1 MPTNKGGQKPM
12 LSLLDHV
19 GPELPFTLLL
29 LAVLGLR
36 ARVTPRTSLWIN
48 VAPEKLWNLL
58 RVYDGKFED
67 WGGFT
72 VRSELIDPATKTY
85 RKIFSVVSGSGAT
98 RQSQALFRIS
108 DEMAEKRLELTRAD
122 LQNKSESNE
131 LLKLSYEL
139 LPEKSGTRLK
149 TTYHWGKRSLLA
161 QLLARTD
168 LWGGAFRMKAYAETG
183 KPSGSA
189 YITLSI
195 AVGVLT
201 GLISVAA
208 FEIMFGLAFALLL
221 VLALFVHEF
230 GHLLAYRLM
239 GQPWGRIIFLPFL
252 GAIAMPRLPL
262 ESQAQSVFAALM
274 GPGFSALLALAC
286 MVPISLNDTHYPII
300 ALLGMVT
307 AGLNIFNMLPA
318 EPLDGG
324 VALRSVLSRVIG
336 QRANYGLMAV
346 GALICGLGLWMDQVV
361 LVIFGGLAILA
372 NLKPRKIDHGLAPL
386 TTLGLSISA
395 FGYVAIVAAHI
406 SLLRFFSE
414 AILALQS

>member
-1 MPTNKGGQKPM
+1 M
-12 LSLLDHV
+12 LSILDHV
-19 GPELPFTLLL
+19 GLELPLTLLL
-29 LAVLGLR
+29 LAMLGLR
-36 ARVTPRTSLWIN
+36 ARVTPRTSLLIN
-48 VAPEKLWNLL
+48 VTPEKLWNLL

-72 VRSELIDPATKTY
+72 IRSELIDPATKTY
-85 RKIFSVVSGSGAT
+85 RKIFSVIGGNGAT
-98 RQSQALFRIS
+98 RQSEALFRIS
-108 DEMAEKRLELTRAD
+108 AEESRSILELTRAD
-122 LQNKSESNE
+122 LQGKSEHNE
-131 LLKLSYEL
+131 LLKLRYEL
-139 LPEKSGTRLK
+139 LPEKDGTRLK
-149 TTYHWGKRSLLA
+149 TTYFWGPRTLLA

-183 KPSGSA
+183 RPAGRA
-189 YITLSI
+189 YQALSI
-195 AVGVLT
+195 GVGLLT
-201 GLISVAA
+201 GLMSVAA
-208 FEIMFGLAFALLL
+208 FEMMFGLAFAMLL
-221 VLALFVHEF
+221 VFALFVHEF

-239 GQPWGRIIFLPFL
+239 GQPWGRMIFLPFL

-274 GPGFSALLALAC
+274 GPGFSTLLALAC
-286 MVPISLNDTHYPII
+286 MLPLALHDGNYPII

-324 VALRSVLSRVIG
+324 IALRSVLSRIIG

-346 GALICGLGLWMDQVV
+346 GAVICILGLLMNQIV
-361 LVIFGGLAILA
+361 LIIFGGLAILA

-414 AILALQS
+414 AILSLQS

>member
-1 MPTNKGGQKPM
+1 M
-12 LSLLDHV
+12 LSILDHI

-29 LAVLGLR
+29 LALLGLR

-48 VAPEKLWNLL
+48 VTPEKLWNLL
-58 RVYDGKFED
+58 RVYDGKFEN

-72 VRSELIDPATKTY
+72 IRSELIDPATRTF
-85 RKIFSVVSGSGAT
+85 RKIFTVIGGNGVT
-98 RQSQALFRIS
+98 RQSQALFRVS
-108 DEMAEKRLELTRAD
+108 GEEPETFLELTRAD
-122 LQNKSESNE
+122 LQGKSENNE
-131 LLKLSYEL
+131 LLKLTYEL
-139 LPEKSGTRLK
+139 LPEAGGTRLK

-183 KPSGSA
+183 KPSGRA
-189 YITLSI
+189 YAALSI
-195 AVGVLT
+195 AVGVAT

-208 FEIMFGLAFALLL
+208 FEMMFGLAFAMLL

-239 GQPWGRIIFLPFL
+239 GQPWGRMIFLPFL

-286 MVPISLNDTHYPII
+286 MLPLALHNPHYPII
-300 ALLGMVT
+300 AMLGMVT

-324 VALRSVLSRVIG
+324 IALRSVLSRIIG
-336 QRANYGLMAV
+336 RHANYGLMAV
-346 GALICGLGLWMDQVV
+346 GAAICGIGLLMSQIV

-372 NLKPRKIDHGLAPL
+372 NLRPRTIDHGLAPL

-414 AILALQS
+414 TILALQS

>member
-1 MPTNKGGQKPM
+1 M
-12 LSLLDHV
+12 LSILDHV

-36 ARVTPRTSLWIN
+36 ARVTPRTSLFIN
-48 VAPEKLWNLL
+48 VSPENLWNLI
-58 RVYDGKFED
+58 RIYDGKFED

-72 VRSELIDPATKTY
+72 VRADLVDQATKTY
-85 RKIFSVVSGSGAT
+85 RTTFSVIGGNGAS
-98 RQSQALFRIS
+98 RQTQVLFRVTG
-108 DEMAEKRLELTRAD
+108 EEPQKHLEITRAD
-122 LQNKSESNE
+122 LAGKSENNE
-131 LLKLSYEL
+131 LLKLTYDL
-139 LPEKSGTRLK
+139 APEGEGTRLK
-149 TTYHWGKRSLLA
+149 TTYHWGRRSLLA

-183 KPSGSA
+183 KPSGRA
-189 YITLSI
+189 YKALSI
-195 AVGVLT
+195 GVGLLT

-208 FEIMFGLAFALLL
+208 FDIMFGLAFAILL
-221 VLALFVHEF
+221 VFALFVHEF

-239 GQPWGRIIFLPFL
+239 GQPWGRMLFLPFL

-286 MVPISLNDTHYPII
+286 MLPLTLHHGHYPII
-300 ALLGMVT
+300 ALLGLVT

-324 VALRSVLSRVIG
+324 IALRSVLSRIIG
-336 QRANYGLMAV
+336 ARANYGLMAV
-346 GALICGLGLWMDQVV
+346 GGLICGLGLLMSQIV
-361 LVIFGGLAILA
+361 LLIFGGLAILA

-386 TTLGLSISA
+386 STLGLSISA
-395 FGYVAIVAAHI
+395 FGYVAIVAAHV
-406 SLLRFFSE
+406 SFLRFFSH

>member
-1 MPTNKGGQKPM
+1 M
-12 LSLLDHV
+12 LSILDHI

-29 LAVLGLR
+29 LALLGLR
-36 ARVTPRTSLWIN
+36 ARVTPRTSLLIN
-48 VAPEKLWNLL
+48 VTHEKLWDLL

-72 VRSELIDPATKTY
+72 IRSELIDPSTKTY
-85 RKIFSVVSGSGAT
+85 RKIFTVISGSGAT
-98 RQSQALFRIS
+98 RQSQALFRVS
-108 DEMAEKRLELTRAD
+108 GEAPQAFLELTRAD
-122 LQNKSESNE
+122 LAGKSENNE

-139 LPEKSGTRLK
+139 LPEAGGTRLI

-183 KPSGSA
+183 KPSGRA
-189 YITLSI
+189 YAALSI
-195 AVGVLT
+195 AVGLAT

-208 FEIMFGLAFALLL
+208 FEIMFGLAFAVLL

-239 GQPWGRIIFLPFL
+239 GQPWGRMIFLPFL

-286 MVPISLNDTHYPII
+286 MLPLALHDGHYPII

-324 VALRSVLSRVIG
+324 VALRSVLSRIIG
-336 QRANYGLMAV
+336 NRANYGLMAV
-346 GALICGLGLWMDQVV
+346 GALICALGLFMNQIV
-361 LVIFGGLAILA
+361 LIIFGGLAILA
-372 NLKPRKIDHGLAPL
+372 NLKPRKIDHGLTPL

-406 SLLRFFSE
+406 SLLRFFSQ
-414 AILALQS
+414 AILSLQS